1 MIPDHFWILFGVFP
15 KNKNSFVH
23 VLNIIIKIR
32 KLTLIHYYCI
42 VWRSHS
48 SLLIV
53 PIIYF
58 CITEGFSSESCVI
71 FSCRI
76 FFVSF
81 SLEKFLILFLTFI
94 ILTLLKIT
102 DQLFCRMPISL
113 DLSDNSPWLH
123 SRYAS
128 LAEIPDKWH
137 CSSHY
142 IISDGANFNFSH
154 YW

>member
-1 MIPDHFWILFGVFP
+1 MMASHYEYVGGNFLQ
-15 KNKNSFVH
+15 NH
-23 VLNIIIKIR
+23 NIIIKIR
-32 KLTLIHYYCI
+32 KLTSIHYYCI
-42 VWRSHS
+42 SWRSHS

-53 PIIYF
+53 LIIYF
-58 CITEGFSSESCVI
+58 CITEGFNSESCVI
-71 FSCRI
+71 FSCHI

-102 DQLFCRMPISL
+102 DELFWRMPISL

-128 LAEIPDKWH
+128 LAETPDKWH
-137 CSSHY
+137 CSFHY
-142 IISDGANFNFSH
+142 IISDGANFNLSR